1 MSFATGDTV
10 EDVVLVFSENTK
22 PMVISVQILPFI
34 SAYEVITEA
43 MTQVT
48 CHCIYITASGLTCTQ
63 TELLACIKV

>member
-34 SAYEVITEA
+34 SAYEVMTEA
-43 MTQVT
+43 ITQVT
-48 CHCIYITASGLTCTQ
+48 CHCI
-63 TELLACIKV
+63 LLPLV